1 MLSKKSFNNHF
12 IFFISHAADT
22 GINRTIA
29 GQAGSDVN
37 LTVFWADFRTDGAV
51 ISFENEAIYDH
62 DSGT

>member
-1 MLSKKSFNNHF
+1 MP
-12 IFFISHAADT
+12 HAADT